1 MINKM
6 KFLFLLCVTFLFA
19 CKSFSQQENET
30 ISWDSVG
37 KFYEKA
43 EIASKFPG
51 DKAAY
56 HNFIIHLLKTLSKYA
71 GTLHSLKKTTY
82 NITLVFTIDTAGVV
96 KAYSADCSPKQ
107 PDLENKVKQLIEESP
122 AWTPKTINGV
132 PVKTFRKQLLSL
144 LNE

>member
-1 MINKM
+1 M
-6 KFLFLLCVTFLFA
+6 KFLFLFCVTFLFISN
-19 CKSFSQQENET
+19 SFSQQQDEPV
-30 ISWDSVG
+30 SWDSTG

-56 HNFIIHLLKTLSKYA
+56 HNFIIHLLKTLGKY
-71 GTLHSLKKTTY
+71 GGSLPSIKKATY
-82 NITLVFTIDTAGVV
+82 NITLVFTIDTSGIV
-96 KAYSADCSPKQ
+96 KAYSVDCSPGQ

-122 AWTPKTINGV
+122 PWTPKTINGI

-144 LNE
+144 LYE